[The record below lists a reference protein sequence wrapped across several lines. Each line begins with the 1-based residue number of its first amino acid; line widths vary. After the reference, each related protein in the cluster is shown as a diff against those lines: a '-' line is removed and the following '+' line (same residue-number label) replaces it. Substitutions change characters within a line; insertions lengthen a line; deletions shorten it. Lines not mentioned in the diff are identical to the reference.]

1 MDMSNWKWLCESQM
15 IRSDNEVVIY
25 APGHTDWFNNPVP
38 VDGKLSAPVANA
50 PFFYTEVKGDF
61 VFRAKV
67 RPNFK
72 YTYDA
77 CALMVIK
84 DEQVWCKAAFE
95 KSDFGTTAAVCV
107 VTNGV
112 SDDANGCNI
121 AQDEVWLQIVRVG
134 DVFCTHYSLD
144 GVKYDMVR
152 LFHLPVEET
161 VMVGIALLI
170 GWLLGGPVGIGT
182 VISVFGMGTALQIV
196 CRIMHFEPRDVIHK
210 NVFET
215 NRIFFQKS

>member
-1 MDMSNWKWLCESQM
+1 MDLQNWKWLNESQ
-15 IRSDNEVVIY
+15 IIHEGDEVVIY
-25 APGHTDWFNNPVP
+25 APAKTDWFNNPVP
-38 VDGKLSAPVANA
+38 ENGQLSAPVANA
-50 PFFYTEVKGDF
+50 PFFYTEVTGDF

-72 YTYDA
+72 SVYDA
-77 CALMVIK
+77 CALMVIQ
-84 DEQVWCKAAFE
+84 DEKLWTKAAFE

-144 GVKYDMVR
+144 GERFDMVR
-152 LFHLPVEET
+152 LFHLPVEKT
-161 VMVGIALLI
+161 VKVGIEAQSPA
-170 GWLLGGPVGIGT
+170 GDGGLRFYSEISLENRT
-182 VISVFGMGTALQIV
+182 VRNLRAGV
-196 CRIMHFEPRDVIHK
+196 
-210 NVFET
+210 
-215 NRIFFQKS
+215 